1 MGKKNI
7 TLELTARNRLAAG
20 LSKARKSL
28 ATFGKSAARIGKA
41 FVKGFLI
48 AGAAL
53 IAFSTKALTAYAAQE
68 KAEKAVVA
76 TLNAHGEAGEKIL
89 PTLKKVAAAIQ
100 DETGAADENTLQ
112 LMSNLRSL
120 GVQTSQL
127 ERAAKGTVA
136 LTRVGLGLETAQ
148 KAMAAALQ
156 GDFMQLTRYVP
167 ALRSATSETEK
178 AQIVNDLLVK
188 GYAAQTE
195 ELDTVAGRW
204 TALKGRVGDAW
215 EAIGAAAAGNGNL
228 TRTLDTAGE
237 SVKAFGERVADWVA
251 AGGFQKFQ
259 ATARFVLDDTMARVQ
274 WFADS
279 TMAVFTNMS
288 KIVTNIWQNTTD
300 SIGHFLAKTL
310 AKVTG
315 QKWNI
320 PAPDMRDV
328 MAGVKEL
335 PEKGEAAYAK
345 YQARL
350 AEIDK
355 DIADSAKKANADR
368 VASTVSAVDNIITI
382 EEQGLG
388 SIKKL
393 KKEQAALA
401 KEQAALAKQ
410 VANAEKKAAQEKIQA
425 IQKEIAKRQELA
437 KKTVKA
443 FMDQKNAEK
452 AAADALKADADKAD
466 KLRAKQARGIKLSKK
481 DRKFLE
487 AFGEIEAAQNAIKPG
502 VPGNLANQL
511 ANAKANLANL
521 KDQAK
526 TLKEIKTELATMNK
540 DLGKLLRQA

>member
-300 SIGHFLAKTL
+300 SIGHFLAKTH